1 MTEPL
6 PRSALSPSRWRRPRL
21 RIESDGEGRNHA
33 SWIELFFDLVFV
45 VVIAELS
52 HSLEQHLSWIGFLQ
66 FAALF
71 VPCWWAWVLITF
83 YVDRYDTDDPP
94 HRLFILAAMLAV
106 IFLAATVHNAFE
118 AGSVGFVIAYVS
130 IRSIVL
136 GLYWRATRYIQTAR
150 ANLKLYLT
158 SYLPSASLW
167 LGSIALPT
175 PMRYWL
181 WGLAMAIELLMP
193 ILGTRI
199 LAGTPAHPSHLRERF
214 GLFTLIV
221 LGESIVSV
229 SSATAR
235 GAWDIWSILAAVG
248 GFGIAACLW
257 WLYFN
262 FLETAVII
270 RDIKSV
276 HVFNYGH
283 LPIVMGLVLVAVGT
297 EHTITETAKYSFLS
311 TGARWTLLGGV
322 ILYMSAITFITVA
335 ACRKRFSWQMGTVI
349 GLILGLA
356 MLGQSLSPLVI
367 EGLLVA
373 LLIAKVSQQVL
384 TTAPVKAE
392 DRVAI
397 EFGESSDDALQ

>member
-1 MTEPL
+1 MSNPL
-6 PRSALSPSRWRRPRL
+6 SRSAQSIARWRQPRL
-21 RIESDGEGRNHA
+21 QIESDGEGSNHA

-52 HSLEQHLSWIGFLQ
+52 HTLEQHLSWNGFLQ

-71 VPCWWAWVLITF
+71 VPCWWAWVLVTF

-94 HRLFILAAMLAV
+94 HRLFILVAMLAV
-106 IFLAATVHNAFE
+106 IFLAATVHNAFA
-118 AGSVGFVIAYVS
+118 AGSVGFAVAYVT

-136 GLYWRATRYIQTAR
+136 GLYLRATRYVKTAR
-150 ANLKLYLT
+150 ANLKLYLA
-158 SYLPSASLW
+158 SYLPSTSLW
-167 LGSIALPT
+167 LGSIAFAAPT
-175 PMRYWL
+175 RYWL
-181 WGLAMAIELLMP
+181 WGLAMTIELLMP

-199 LAGTPAHPSHLRERF
+199 LAGTPAHPSHLQERF

-229 SSATAR
+229 ASATAQ
-235 GAWDIWSILAAVG
+235 GVWDIWSIVAAMG

-262 FLETAVII
+262 FLETAVML

-283 LPIVMGLVLVAVGT
+283 LPILMGLVLVAVGT
-297 EHTITETAKYSFLS
+297 EHTIAETAKVSFLS
-311 TGARWTLLGGV
+311 PGARWTLLGGV
-322 ILYMSAITFITVA
+322 ALYMSAIAFITVA
-335 ACRKRFSWQMGTVI
+335 ACRRRFSWQMVIVI
-349 GLILGLA
+349 GLVLGLA
-356 MLGQSLSPLVI
+356 ILGRSLSPLVV
-367 EGLLVA
+367 EGLLVG
-373 LLIAKVSQQVL
+373 LLVAKVAHQVL
-384 TTAPVKAE
+384 TTAPIKAE

-397 EFGESSDDALQ
+397 EFGESSNDALN